1 MSTHKSLISFIHWC
15 RCYSSDFIWPGPS
28 GYLVTSSGWRA
39 LHGGAFSEGYSPLPV
54 ELSHSQTLTHQ
65 WLTSVGVSGSAPY
78 RADQCRL
85 YPPQILSRSPSAQCL
100 LHSSPPNQW
109 LFVLQITDA
118 PPRGRL
124 AIFGLDWIQSSVL
137 PALPPPQSGLGALL
151 RAPFCHYVM
160 SCPGCSPWSAVI
172 WPLGGLPPPSRE
184 CPLVQAQ
191 GPTSHLPPRASML
204 LSPECFG
211 RLKGQLKCSKK

>member
-1 MSTHKSLISFIHWC
+1 M
-15 RCYSSDFIWPGPS
+15 
-28 GYLVTSSGWRA
+28 
-39 LHGGAFSEGYSPLPV
+39 
-54 ELSHSQTLTHQ
+54 
-65 WLTSVGVSGSAPY
+65 GVSGSAPY

-85 YPPQILSRSPSAQCL
+85 YPPKFSLGAHLPSVSCIPLLRTNGYLSYKSQMPIPEEAL
-100 LHSSPPNQW
+100 P
-109 LFVLQITDA
+109 A
-118 PPRGRL
+118 
-124 AIFGLDWIQSSVL
+124 SVL

-172 WPLGGLPPPSRE
+172 WPLGGLPPPSGE

-211 RLKGQLKCSKK
+211 RLKGQIKCSKK

>member
-15 RCYSSDFIWPGPS
+15 RCYSSDFVWPGPS
-28 GYLVTSSGWRA
+28 GYLVTSSVWRA
-39 LHGGAFSEGYSPLPV
+39 LRGGAFSEGYSPLPV
-54 ELSHSQTLTHQ
+54 ELSHPQTSTHQ
-65 WLTSVGVSGSAPY
+65 WLTSVGGLRKCPLQSWPVQALPT
-78 RADQCRL
+78 
-85 YPPQILSRSPSAQCL
+85 QILSRSPSAQGL
-100 LHSSPPNQW
+100 LHSSSPNQW

-118 PPRGRL
+118 RPRGRL
-124 AIFGLDWIQSSVL
+124 AIFGLDWSQSSVL
-137 PALPPPQSGLGALL
+137 PALPPSRSGLGALL

-172 WPLGGLPPPSRE
+172 WPLGGLPPPSGE

-191 GPTSHLPPRASML
+191 GPTSHFPPRASTL

>member
-1 MSTHKSLISFIHWC
+1 MPLLLIWFYMTWPFGV
-15 RCYSSDFIWPGPS
+15 SSDQLWLKSPPWRGLQWRLFSITSWAKSFPNFNPSMINISGGLRKCPLQSWP
-28 GYLVTSSGWRA
+28 VQA
-39 LHGGAFSEGYSPLPV
+39 L
-54 ELSHSQTLTHQ
+54 
-65 WLTSVGVSGSAPY
+65 
-78 RADQCRL
+78 
-85 YPPQILSRSPSAQCL
+85 PPQILSRSPSAQCL

-172 WPLGGLPPPSRE
+172 WPLGGLPPPSGE

-211 RLKGQLKCSKK
+211 RLKGQIKCSKK